1 MLKGEKMKK
10 IALLLGAVFGITAA
24 AMADNLVKNGEFKEL
39 DKKGVPAGWTISMA
53 KTGNF
58 KAVTSG
64 APDGGSVTFNLP
76 EQGNFVFRQ
85 VMTKV
90 LQPGTKY
97 KVSFK
102 IRGKN
107 FKAVTLGMVFI
118 NEGWTK
124 SNGNKRLKVT
134 EEWKEYEEVYSTPD
148 YKQLTGLAFYANKA
162 TGTVEICDVEVEPVK
177 ED

>member
-1 MLKGEKMKK
+1 MKK
-10 IALLLGAVFGITAA
+10 FALLLGAVFGITAA
-24 AMADNLVKNGEFKEL
+24 AMADDLVKNGEFEKL
-39 DKKGVPAGWTISMA
+39 DAKGVPVDWTVKVDKVGS
-53 KTGNF
+53 F

-76 EQGNFVFRQ
+76 KQGNFVLRQ

-90 LQPGTKY
+90 LKPSTRY

-124 SNGNKRLKVT
+124 SNGNKKLKVT
-134 EEWKEYEEVYSTPD
+134 EEWKEYEEIYTTPD
-148 YKQLTGLAFYANKA
+148 YKSLVGLAFYANKA
-162 TGTVEICDVEVEPVK
+162 TGTVEICDVEVEAVK